1 VSLVDDATLVRMV
14 SSMTLCS
21 GAEATRCPGGLSHA
35 CRAVIAVPAMVG
47 SVLSI
52 LVLFGWMGRW
62 EGLVLLVWLAG

>member
-14 SSMTLCS
+14 RSMTVCS
-21 GAEATRCPGGLSHA
+21 GAETTCCPDGLSRA
-35 CRAVIAVPAMVG
+35 CRAVIPVPAMVG